1 MSRWVLLTFAAVMLA
16 ACGTTP
22 EPPPHVAMATTP
34 TATATA
40 TPTATPPPVPLPTAT
55 STATATPTATPT
67 SVPLPTATSTA
78 TPTPTPTP
86 WPTSTPWPTA
96 TPTSTQV
103 PGRDDLYAEI
113 DPPEHMAWLWWGWD
127 RAESE
132 RGFEEMEIAFT
143 VHDDV
148 GDLPGI
154 NGLYLI
160 LCYGFISDRA
170 YYFGLQSNTH
180 SATLPVYDRG
190 KGVVFSRWGT
200 RDLALARYSEDDGWT
215 QSSGHEGDFIGVRR
229 LYEWGPGDY
238 VARLAPDGRE
248 REGQWFGLW
257 LTDVDAGT
265 TTWIGSLRFPTVEGE
280 ARIGGPVYSTVEIYG
295 GAPTRPLDIPVWH
308 VSITRPSGDGVPVRW
323 GRSGYG
329 MFDED
334 IRNSDISYERREG
347 LVHIRVGGLTERE
360 SAPWE
365 MSFD

>member
-1 MSRWVLLTFAAVMLA
+1 M
-16 ACGTTP
+16 
-22 EPPPHVAMATTP
+22 
-34 TATATA
+34 
-40 TPTATPPPVPLPTAT
+40 
-55 STATATPTATPT
+55 
-67 SVPLPTATSTA
+67 
-78 TPTPTPTP
+78 
-86 WPTSTPWPTA
+86 
-96 TPTSTQV
+96 